1 MKKIRLTES
10 DLVRIIE
17 RVIKE
22 DDFFFDDMEEVT
34 PKGKPGKSEYKGG
47 KVTRATK
54 FPDRFMDKDDR
65 PVDFNPEGRSSSI
78 YDSLA
83 RFKEDHPDLYDVYFG
98 EFGDDMFDAY
108 GGEFEVFDDLE
119 EMKRKVRVMEN
130 RLRRKRQMR
139 RK

>member
-22 DDFFFDDMEEVT
+22 DDLELLSFDGYDGDEEGKPKLNKYDFKNRWHAGSYDDDKRKFRRKIKDLMDDGMSFEEAYDMVFKTGFDD
-34 PKGKPGKSEYKGG
+34 
-47 KVTRATK
+47 
-54 FPDRFMDKDDR
+54 DD
-65 PVDFNPEGRSSSI
+65 DDI
-78 YDSLA
+78 
-83 RFKEDHPDLYDVYFG
+83 
-98 EFGDDMFDAY
+98 EF
-108 GGEFEVFDDLE
+108 LE

-139 RK
+139 KRR